1 MSRRIDV
8 RHVLFAVV
16 SFLFAL
22 DSAATQEHPSS
33 EEGLAA
39 YYSNVFQGRRTAS
52 GERFDQKK
60 LTSAHRTYPFGTR
73 LEVTNLANG
82 KTVQVRVNDRGP
94 RQRDRIVDL
103 SRGAADELGFVRK
116 GTTRVRVTV
125 LELGK
130 DKPSPAG
137 DIGGFPRTQEGT
149 AAYYSNRFQGRRT
162 ASGER
167 FDQAKL
173 TTAHRSYPFGTR
185 LRVTNLDNGK
195 TVEVRVNDRGPRQRS
210 RIVDVSRRAADELG
224 FLRKGLAQVKL
235 EVLEIGGR

>member
-1 MSRRIDV
+1 MNRRIDV
-8 RHVLFAVV
+8 RCVLLTAIAL
-16 SFLFAL
+16 SLLAL
-22 DSAATQEHPSS
+22 DSAATQDTL
-33 EEGLAA
+33 EGVAA

-52 GERFDQKK
+52 GERFDQQK
-60 LTSAHRTYPFGTR
+60 LTAAHKTYPFGTR

-82 KTVQVRVNDRGP
+82 KSVQVRVNDRGP
-94 RQRDRIVDL
+94 HQRDRILDL
-103 SRGAADELGFVRK
+103 SRRAADELGFIKK

-130 DKPSPAG
+130 KSSSSSVDT
-137 DIGGFPRTQEGT
+137 GGFPRTQEGT

-173 TTAHRSYPFGTR
+173 TTAHKTYPFGTR
-185 LRVTNLDNGK
+185 LKVTNLDNGK
-195 TVEVRVNDRGPRQRS
+195 VVEVRVNDRGPRQRS
-210 RIVDVSRRAADELG
+210 RILDLSRRAADKLG

>member
-1 MSRRIDV
+1 MNRRIDV
-8 RHVLFAVV
+8 RCVLLTAIAL
-16 SFLFAL
+16 SLLAL
-22 DSAATQEHPSS
+22 DSAATQDTL
-33 EEGLAA
+33 EGVAA

-60 LTSAHRTYPFGTR
+60 LTTAHKTYPFGTR

-82 KTVQVRVNDRGP
+82 KSVQVRVNDRGP
-94 RQRDRIVDL
+94 RHRDRILDL
-103 SRGAADELGFVRK
+103 SRRAADELGFIKK
-116 GTTRVRVTV
+116 GTTRVRITV

-130 DKPSPAG
+130 KSSPSSV
-137 DIGGFPRTQEGT
+137 DTGGFPRTQEGT
-149 AAYYSNRFQGRRT
+149 AAYYSKRFQGRRT

-173 TTAHRSYPFGTR
+173 TTAHKTYPFGTR
-185 LRVTNLDNGK
+185 LKVTNLDNGK
-195 TVEVRVNDRGPRQRS
+195 VVEVRVNDRGPRQRS
-210 RIVDVSRRAADELG
+210 RILDLSRKAADKLG